1 MASGRWEVTNRE
13 KRGLEMGN
21 GKALGGAHPE
31 RGACEGAVGDQVTCL
46 EVGGAFPR
54 TILSCGTC
62 GKEREEGSELL
73 ERCPCGRAGG
83 WGEGTG
89 RRGHGCHLVGQ
100 ACYFSWRG
108 TPGPSSA
115 ER

>member
-62 GKEREEGSELL
+62 GKEREEGSERL
-73 ERCPCGRAGG
+73 ERCPCGRGDRQA
-83 WGEGTG
+83 WTRLPPSGTSLLFLLA
-89 RRGHGCHLVGQ
+89 RDSRAVLCRALRPL
-100 ACYFSWRG
+100 CL
-108 TPGPSSA
+108 
-115 ER
+115 